1 MSGFTHTSCVQNHSI
16 SYSRSNSNSA
26 REVIKD
32 DEGTDDCP
40 LSSKKAK
47 VLTLVLAMY
56 IEVAEF
62 NQKQMLNTYITGV
75 AWAIS
80 SSRSSPSPITMVSVK
95 LSSR

>member
-47 VLTLVLAMY
+47 VTTLVSAMY
-56 IEVAEF
+56 SGLRIKINKAPF
-62 NQKQMLNTYITGV
+62 MI
-75 AWAIS
+75 
-80 SSRSSPSPITMVSVK
+80 
-95 LSSR
+95 

>member
-47 VLTLVLAMY
+47 VITLVSAMY
-56 IEVAEF
+56 IH
-62 NQKQMLNTYITGV
+62 G
-75 AWAIS
+75 S
-80 SSRSSPSPITMVSVK
+80 SGIQSK
-95 LSSR
+95 AC